1 MNIIECKNVS
11 KSFGKQQVFENFS
24 LELEEGKIYGLLG
37 RNGAGKTT
45 LLNLLTTRYI
55 PGQGEIL
62 VHGEPVYENEKQLRN
77 ICFMADWVSGFAGL
91 RIREIFR
98 RAKVAYPTWNQEYAE
113 RLLEVFEL
121 NERQIYGN
129 ISKGQMTAV
138 GVIVGMASGCEIVLF
153 DEIYSGLD
161 AVAREQFYKILLD
174 DYEKSQRTFVVSSHL
189 IEEMDRLFT
198 DVIIMKKGKILVNEE
213 FDNLMEHV
221 ICVKG
226 RTEVIEALDERN
238 VLSKENTGVWS
249 RAVLYG
255 QCSQQ
260 ELEKMQQQGLEIGKA
275 SLQELFVAMVS

>member
-11 KSFGKQQVFENFS
+11 KSFGKQQVFEN
-24 LELEEGKIYGLLG
+24 
-37 RNGAGKTT
+37 
-45 LLNLLTTRYI
+45 
-55 PGQGEIL
+55 
-62 VHGEPVYENEKQLRN
+62 EKQLRN
-77 ICFMADWVSGFAGL
+77 MCFMADWVTGFAGL

-98 RAKVAYPTWNQEYAE
+98 RAKIAYPTWNQEYAE
-113 RLLEVFEL
+113 RLMEMFEL

-161 AVAREQFYKILLD
+161 AVAREQFYKILLE
-174 DYEKSQRTFVVSSHL
+174 DYEKNRRTFVISSHL

-213 FDNLMEHV
+213 FDNLMEHAV
-221 ICVKG
+221 CVKG
-226 RTEVIEALDERN
+226 RTEVIEALDERT
-238 VLSKENTGVWS
+238 VLSKETTGVWGK
-249 RAVLYG
+249 AMLYG
-255 QCSQQ
+255 QLSQA
-260 ELEKMQQQGLEIGKA
+260 ELERMQQQGMEISKA